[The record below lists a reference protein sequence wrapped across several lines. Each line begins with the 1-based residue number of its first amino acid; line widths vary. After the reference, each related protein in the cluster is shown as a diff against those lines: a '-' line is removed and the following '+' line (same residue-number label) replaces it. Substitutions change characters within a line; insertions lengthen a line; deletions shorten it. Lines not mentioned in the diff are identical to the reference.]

1 MRQPLL
7 SFRKGKNME
16 RLYEGILGL
25 TLCSDYARM
34 ILNAVKPEN
43 RSIAYKELSLRYP
56 FLIKKQTI
64 SGRNIWAFISR

>member
-1 MRQPLL
+1 
-7 SFRKGKNME
+7 ME

-56 FLIKKQTI
+56 FLIKKIKKQTI